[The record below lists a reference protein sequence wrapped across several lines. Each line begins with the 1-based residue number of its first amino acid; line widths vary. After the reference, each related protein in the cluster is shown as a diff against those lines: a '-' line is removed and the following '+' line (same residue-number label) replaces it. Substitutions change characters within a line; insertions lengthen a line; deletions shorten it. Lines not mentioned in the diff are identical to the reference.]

1 VAAFDASG
9 KRSFHLYARAW
20 AEWILEQ
27 EGLEIEAELSGE
39 FQVIAR
45 TTDVLL
51 QVRDKAGKR
60 FLVLIEL
67 QTRYDSYM
75 PLRLAAYTALARE
88 KYHQDVYVTALYL
101 LPPPEGVAIVEF
113 HHSEF
118 NGQVSHQ
125 DFDVIRLWELDAEE
139 ALALNNPFLLPFV
152 PLMEGGDTPETL
164 RMAVAR
170 IRRESEPEELEI
182 LLGFFATL
190 VMDADLVKQMT
201 RWSMQI
207 IRESPLYQ
215 ELMID
220 LDEARAQARARGL
233 EEGREQGLEE
243 GREQGLEEGREQGL
257 EEGREQGLEEGREAA
272 LQILRRFLAYRFQI
286 AETHFDE
293 PLQWLGLAAI
303 KRLSDAMI
311 DAASLADFEA
321 VLQQLVAQEKQK
333 HEQAENNQPLQSTQ
347 GESE

>member
-1 VAAFDASG
+1 MAAFDSG
-9 KRSFHLYARAW
+9 SKRSFHLYARAW

-75 PLRLAAYTALARE
+75 PLRLAAYAALARE
-88 KYHQDVYVTALYL
+88 KYHEDVYVTVLYL
-101 LPPPEGVAIVEF
+101 LPPPLGVVIPEF
-113 HHSEF
+113 YHGEF

-125 DFDVIRLWELDAEE
+125 DFDVVRMWELEAEE
-139 ALALNNPFLLPFV
+139 ALALNNPFLLPFI
-152 PLMEGGDTPETL
+152 PLMEGGDTPESL

-182 LLGFFATL
+182 LLGFFAAL
-190 VMDADLVKQMT
+190 VMDSDLVKQMT
-201 RWSMQI
+201 RWSMPI

-233 EEGREQGLEE
+233 KEGL
-243 GREQGLEEGREQGL
+243 EQGL

-272 LQILRRFLAYRFQI
+272 LRILRRFLAYRFQI
-286 AETHFDE
+286 VETQFDE
-293 PLQWLGLAAI
+293 EFQLLDLAAV
-303 KRLSDAMI
+303 KQLSDAVI
-311 DAASLADFEA
+311 DAASFAEFEML
-321 VLQQLVAQEKQK
+321 LQQVVAQAKQK
-333 HEQAENNQPLQSTQ
+333 RQAAENNQPSSSSQ
-347 GESE
+347 GEIQ